1 MKDDSAYILDD
12 QIGYLL
18 RLANQRHTVIFQNLM
33 THDLTPT
40 QFATLMRVA
49 ESGNVSQNQLGR
61 MAAMDIATIKGV
73 VDRLKAKGFLETSP
87 DLQDRR
93 RSMVSLTP
101 AGADLIHDLRAQGS
115 RISQETLSPLRPSEQ
130 MTLLNLLKRLG

>member
-1 MKDDSAYILDD
+1 MTDDRAYILDD

-73 VDRLKAKGFLETSP
+73 VDRLKAKGLLETSP

-93 RSMVSLTP
+93 RSMISLTP
-101 AGADLIHDLRAQGS
+101 AGADLIDALQAEGA
-115 RISQETLSPLRPSEQ
+115 RISKETLSPLRPSEQ
-130 MTLLNLLKRLG
+130 TTLLNLLKRLA